1 MDTQQEIANNL
12 EGKHVA
18 TVRHSQMSQSAVQL
32 LHCMNAQISVCFRIL
47 VCISVKKLYTI
58 WNKCKTPVVLAVR
71 IKYLRTPQAA
81 GQQANWR
88 PNVQNKTVQFSS
100 LGANC
105 GRQNKTEENHRKN
118 WIKLTLCRE
127 LVHANPVERVIWW
140 GTKRLTHKN
149 PSKERRTLNYAL
161 NNKIARELKI

>member
-58 WNKCKTPVVLAVR
+58 
-71 IKYLRTPQAA
+71 
-81 GQQANWR
+81 
-88 PNVQNKTVQFSS
+88 
-100 LGANC
+100 
-105 GRQNKTEENHRKN
+105 
-118 WIKLTLCRE
+118 
-127 LVHANPVERVIWW
+127 
-140 GTKRLTHKN
+140 
-149 PSKERRTLNYAL
+149 
-161 NNKIARELKI
+161 